1 MAFDEAK
8 HDDTSLQRK
17 TGTKTQ
23 FLKVK
28 SRIETDTLS
37 LRGQARRETVGL
49 INKIVRTPWSHS
61 AMIPT
66 GGAFPVELCDS
77 CLTRILLLCGVHP
90 LWQYFGFTP
99 AQIPCNTLL

>member
-37 LRGQARRETVGL
+37 LRGQARRETVG
-49 INKIVRTPWSHS
+49 
-61 AMIPT
+61 
-66 GGAFPVELCDS
+66 
-77 CLTRILLLCGVHP
+77 
-90 LWQYFGFTP
+90 
-99 AQIPCNTLL
+99 